1 MLGFDLLKSGIF
13 SVLPW
18 MTMAVTSNLG
28 GWIADTLVTRGVSV
42 TRVRKIMQSV
52 RPGKATSKPL
62 WKSDLGG
69 FSYLCIVALRRTPC
83 TVVRRSRRKGRD
95 TVTAL
100 LEGVSRASKCSR
112 WTFCS
117 TL

>member
-1 MLGFDLLKSGIF
+1 MLHTLTPEGSWFTSVAECGSLLGAQVLGFDLLKSGIF

-52 RPGKATSKPL
+52 RASKAV
-62 WKSDLGG
+62 
-69 FSYLCIVALRRTPC
+69 FHCRV
-83 TVVRRSRRKGRD
+83 KGRCCL
-95 TVTAL
+95 TTQRSVL
-100 LEGVSRASKCSR
+100 
-112 WTFCS
+112 
-117 TL
+117 